1 VGERTSHA
9 PGTFSWVDLATP
21 DPGAAKVFYSGLF
34 GWEAADMPG
43 EAGTYTI
50 FRLEGKDVAGCFAQ
64 PEGDGGAG
72 SHWNS
77 YVTVDDA
84 EVVAARAAEL
94 GGAVVM
100 PAADVEGIG
109 RMAAIADPAG
119 AGVALWESRGHIG
132 AGVVNAPGAL
142 CWNDLATTDVDAA
155 MEFHGE
161 LFGWTFHKRLDDD
174 PLRYM
179 RIHNAGTENGS
190 IHQQGEDE
198 RGSPPHWETYFATSD
213 LDATNSRAGELG
225 GEVVVPPLEVP
236 AGGRVSVVLDPQGA
250 AFGLFDGP
258 LDP

>member
-1 VGERTSHA
+1 MGERTSHA
-9 PGTFSWVDLATP
+9 PGTFSWVDLATS
-21 DPGAAKVFYSGLF
+21 DPEAAKSFYSELF
-34 GWEAADMPG
+34 GWESEKRPG

-50 FRLEGKDVAGCFAQ
+50 FRRDGKDVAGCFAR
-64 PEGDGGAG
+64 PDGDGGAPPQ
-72 SHWNS
+72 WNS

-84 EVVAARAAEL
+84 EAAAARAAEL
-94 GGAVVM
+94 GGAVAM

-109 RMAAIADPAG
+109 RIAVISDPAG
-119 AGVALWESRGHIG
+119 APLALWEPRGHVG
-132 AGVVNAPGAL
+132 AGLVNSPGAL
-142 CWNDLATTDVDAA
+142 CWNDLGTTNVDAA
-155 MEFHGE
+155 TEFHGE
-161 LFGWTFHKRLDDD
+161 LFGWTFEKRLEDD

-198 RGSPPHWETYFATSD
+198 RGSPPHWDAYFAISD

-225 GEVVVPPLEVP
+225 GELVVPPLEVP